1 VGLPRVC
8 RLTRK
13 EEFDRVLKERTVQ
26 LRNGPFRVY
35 AVSSLQCCARLGLI
49 IGKRQAKRAVDRNRI
64 KRALRESFR
73 TRDSGLPALDI
84 VVQLV
89 ASADLSSLMAE
100 VDVLW
105 PMLGVAFGSEDGHQK
120 PG

>member
-1 VGLPRVC
+1 
-8 RLTRK
+8 
-13 EEFDRVLKERTVQ
+13 VQ

-35 AVSSLQCCARLGLI
+35 AASSVGCCARLGLI

-73 TRDSGLPALDI
+73 TRYRVLPPLDI

-89 ASADLSSLMAE
+89 DSADTTSLTA
-100 VDVLW
+100 DARALW
-105 PMLGVAFGSEDGHQK
+105 PMLGDAVENKDGDQK
-120 PG
+120 PA